1 MDSQQ
6 AGPEDPLPGE
16 LDQRSYGTMSGLRQD
31 PNPPSGAGEFPH
43 TFGDLGRGAFSMKT
57 TVTIRFK
64 AAEIEC
70 VWEYQD
76 EPDRSQFAIPSIG
89 QMRPGMAIPYNWK
102 PISLRVVQE

>member
-1 MDSQQ
+1 M
-6 AGPEDPLPGE
+6 P
-16 LDQRSYGTMSGLRQD
+16 GLRQD

-57 TVTIRFK
+57 TVTVRFK

-76 EPDRSQFAIPSIG
+76 EPDRPPQFAIPSIG

-102 PISLRVVQE
+102 PISLKVIQE